1 MISNWVASALCYWFP
16 SEKENIIS
24 LTTVQHVTRDETE
37 NSKIQQS
44 IRSYHKTLD
53 STIVADD
60 FILDIDEMIAFV
72 TEEVPS
78 QEEEYIWEEPYQIL
92 PDSPNMDDIMDQENP
107 EKAVDT
113 YDQFFGAEVSLPD

>member
-1 MISNWVASALCYWFP
+1 
-16 SEKENIIS
+16 
-24 LTTVQHVTRDETE
+24 
-37 NSKIQQS
+37 
-44 IRSYHKTLD
+44 
-53 STIVADD
+53 
-60 FILDIDEMIAFV
+60 MIAFV

-113 YDQFFGAEVSLPD
+113 YDQFFGAEVSLPDWQGIKWWP